1 MQHPSLY
8 TDPPAFSEL
17 RPELVFF
24 FNQYL
29 YNRDADQKITVG
41 VAEGICGKEWPVVR
55 QAIEEIAWHQ
65 PKDEF
70 VIIKP

>member
-1 MQHPSLY
+1 M
-8 TDPPAFSEL
+8 
-17 RPELVFF
+17 VFF

-65 PKDEF
+65 PQDEL
-70 VIIKP
+70 VIIKTIKDRLWGESQSLKP